1 MSWIDRNLA
10 ALGEAEFRKLFL
22 GQAISVVGTMLTIVA
37 LPFAVLSIG
46 GTATDIGLVEAA
58 NLVPMAIMLLVGG
71 VRADR
76 ISRRLVMLAADFVR
90 AAVQVTTAA
99 LLLSGVAEVWH
110 LAALQ
115 VLMGASEAFFRPA
128 YMGLVPQTVSKENLQ
143 QANALNGLV
152 SSASITV
159 GSIAGGLLVAGVGA
173 GWAIGIDA
181 LTYLFSA
188 WFLIRLRPQ
197 PAVQDEAAGES
208 FIADLKAG
216 WNEFRSHDWLW
227 VMVLGASIF
236 LFIVEAPLQVLGPV
250 VAQDA
255 YDGARTWGFAAAAMG
270 VGQVIGGALAL
281 RWRPRRPLL
290 IVAAGMSLTALPVA
304 MLAFEAPLPFLLA
317 GTAVLGV
324 EWGLYDPFW
333 MTVMQKHVA
342 PEMLSRVV
350 SYDYLGSLS
359 MYPLGLAVAGP
370 LAEWLGVETV
380 LLISAAGAVVLSA
393 FQVSM
398 PGVRGL
404 TRERPPSRE
413 PAASE
418 VRPDEQ

>member
-10 ALGEAEFRKLFL
+10 ALTEAEFRKLFL

-46 GTATDIGLVEAA
+46 GSATDIGLVEAA

-71 VRADR
+71 VWADR
-76 ISRRLVMLAADFVR
+76 ISRRLVMLVADFVR
-90 AAVQVTTAA
+90 AGVQVATAA
-99 LLLSGVAEVWH
+99 LLLTGVAEVWH
-110 LAALQ
+110 LVALQ
-115 VLMGASEAFFRPA
+115 VLMGVSEAFFRPA
-128 YMGLVPQTVSKENLQ
+128 YMGLVPQTVSAERLQ
-143 QANALNGLV
+143 QANALTGLV

-159 GSIAGGLLVAGVGA
+159 GSIAGGLLVAGIGA

-181 LTYLFSA
+181 LSYLLSA
-188 WFLIRLRPQ
+188 WFLLRLRPR
-197 PAVQDEAAGES
+197 PAVHDEAVGED

-216 WNEFRSHDWLW
+216 WTEFRSHDWLW

-236 LFIVEAPLQVLGPV
+236 LLLVEAPLTVLGPV

-255 YDGARTWGFAAAAMG
+255 YEGARTWGFAAAALG
-270 VGQVIGGALAL
+270 AGQVIGGALAL
-281 RWRPRRPLL
+281 RWRPSRPLL

-304 MLAFEAPLPFLLA
+304 LLAIQAPAPLLYL

-333 MTVMQKHVA
+333 MTAMQQHV
-342 PEMLSRVV
+342 PQETLSRVV

-359 MYPLGLAVAGP
+359 MYPLGLALAGP
-370 LAEWLGVETV
+370 LADWLGISVV
-380 LLISAAGAVVLSA
+380 LWISAGAAVVLSV
-393 FQVSM
+393 FQVSAR
-398 PGVRGL
+398 GVRNL
-404 TRERPPSRE
+404 RQERPLP
-413 PAASE
+413 
-418 VRPDEQ
+418 EQ

>member
-1 MSWIDRNLA
+1 
-10 ALGEAEFRKLFL
+10 
-22 GQAISVVGTMLTIVA
+22 
-37 LPFAVLSIG
+37 
-46 GTATDIGLVEAA
+46 
-58 NLVPMAIMLLVGG
+58 
-71 VRADR
+71 
-76 ISRRLVMLAADFVR
+76 
-90 AAVQVTTAA
+90 
-99 LLLSGVAEVWH
+99 
-110 LAALQ
+110 
-115 VLMGASEAFFRPA
+115 
-128 YMGLVPQTVSKENLQ
+128 MGLVPQTVSGANLQ

-181 LTYLFSA
+181 LTYLLSA
-188 WFLIRLRPQ
+188 WFLVRLRPQ
-197 PAVQDEAAGES
+197 TAVPDEAAGES
-208 FIADLKAG
+208 FITDLKAG
-216 WNEFRSHDWLW
+216 WHEFRSHDWLW
-227 VMVLGASIF
+227 VMVLGASVF

-250 VAQDA
+250 VAQDV

-304 MLAFEAPLPFLLA
+304 MLAFEAPLVFLLV

-333 MTVMQKHVA
+333 MTVMQQHVA

-370 LAEWLGVETV
+370 LADQLGIETV
-380 LLISAAGAVVLSA
+380 LLISAGGAIVLSA

-404 TRERPPSRE
+404 TQERAPIGG
-413 PAASE
+413 PAPMKDG
-418 VRPDEQ
+418 RPER